1 MMAVTEAARARGYLE
16 HLSPAD
22 VDWLA
27 AQARR
32 PGEAHADAARRLR
45 EDVGVLEAT
54 LADPATEQEL
64 LPADPTDAEPLLR
77 ASPFVLFAVLVHRV
91 HARLAQA
98 HHLEEW
104 VGPRQRV
111 PVFAAGHVAELLD
124 DGWHRLFLAELLAS
138 YTHVASGAMWVRG
151 RGGQRWRRRVSEL
164 DPRRLA
170 EMLHVVPESE
180 HAGVYRRLGDVALFL
195 TGVFPD
201 HTATRLFR
209 DVEVRQLAAAVPDD
223 VIERGPQ
230 DGRAEGLADAMA
242 ARGTVGVLEHLGARW
257 YRSAQRAGAS
267 VAGTGQALPAMAERF
282 GDARRVLNVLA
293 DRYLFPGG
301 AGGGAALPPA

>member
-1 MMAVTEAARARGYLE
+1 MALREAARARGYLE

-22 VDWLA
+22 VDWLS
-27 AQARR
+27 AQARK

-45 EDVGVLEAT
+45 EDVTVLEAT
-54 LADPATEQEL
+54 LADPATEQAL
-64 LPADPTDAEPLLR
+64 VPADPTDAEPLLR

-91 HARLAQA
+91 HVRLAQA

-111 PVFAAGHVAELLD
+111 PVFAAGQVAELLD
-124 DGWHRLFLAELLAS
+124 EGWHRLFLAELLAS
-138 YTHVASGAMWVRG
+138 YTHVASGTMWVRG
-151 RGGQRWRRRVSEL
+151 HGGQRWRRRVSEL

-223 VIERGPQ
+223 VEGGSH
-230 DGRAEGLADAMA
+230 DGRGEGLADAMA
-242 ARGTVGVLEHLGARW
+242 ARGTVGLLEHLGGRW
-257 YRSAQRAGAS
+257 YRSAERAGAG

-293 DRYLFPGG
+293 DRYLFPGA
-301 AGGGAALPPA
+301 AGGGAAVPPA

>member
-1 MMAVTEAARARGYLE
+1 MATPRARGYLE

-27 AQARR
+27 ARARKG
-32 PGEAHADAARRLR
+32 GEAHADAARRLR
-45 EDVGVLEAT
+45 DDVRVLEAT
-54 LADPATEQEL
+54 LADPDTEQAL
-64 LPADPTDAEPLLR
+64 VPADLSDAEPLVH
-77 ASPFVLFAVLVHRV
+77 ASPFLLFAVLVHRV
-91 HARLAQA
+91 HARLARA

-111 PVFAAGHVAELLD
+111 PVFAAGQVAELLD

-138 YTHVASGAMWVRG
+138 YTHVASGSMVVTGRSGVRE
-151 RGGQRWRRRVSEL
+151 RRRISEL

-170 EMLHVVPESE
+170 ELLHVLPESD

-209 DVEVRQLAAAVPDD
+209 DMDVRQLATAVPEEAS
-223 VIERGPQ
+223 VAGG
-230 DGRAEGLADAMA
+230 DGEGLGEAMA
-242 ARGTVGVLEHLGARW
+242 ARGNVGLLEHLGARW
-257 YRSAQRAGAS
+257 YRSAEQAGAG

-282 GDARRVLNVLA
+282 ADARRVLNVLA
-293 DRYLFPGG
+293 DRYLFTSG
-301 AGGGAALPPA
+301 ASGGAALPPI